1 MTERQVNR
9 QADRQARLRKHTAL
23 LAVFAVGMFGFAF
36 ALVPLYTI
44 FCEITGLNGK
54 PSDQAATSVPVA
66 ATASESAA
74 ETIEREVTVQFL
86 AHVSRGM
93 PWEFRPAEGRLRV
106 RLGEV
111 TETTYYARNFA
122 NRIFTG
128 QAVPSVTPGYA
139 ARYLH
144 KVECFCFTQQHLEA
158 SEEADLPVYFY
169 VGEDLPSDIGTLTLS
184 YTMYPVASGAKQ
196 SLAAPEE
203 INETMSMDHS
213 EHSVP

>member
-1 MTERQVNR
+1 MTDRR
-9 QADRQARLRKHTAL
+9 PDRQARLRKHTAL
-23 LAVFAVGMFGFAF
+23 LAVVAVGMFGFAF
-36 ALVPLYTI
+36 ALVPLYNI

-54 PSDQAATSVPVA
+54 TSGQAATSVPVA
-66 ATASESAA
+66 AVASSSASE
-74 ETIEREVTVQFL
+74 TVEREVTIQFL
-86 AHVSRGM
+86 SQVSRGM
-93 PWEFRPAEGRLRV
+93 PWEFRPTESRLRV

-122 NRIFTG
+122 SQTFTG

-144 KVECFCFTQQHLEA
+144 KVECFCFTQQHLEP
-158 SEEADLPVYFY
+158 SEELDMPVYFY

-184 YTMYPVASGAKQ
+184 YTMYPVGSGAKQ
-196 SLAAPEE
+196 SFAAPEQTT
-203 INETMSMDHS
+203 ETMSMDHS

>member
-1 MTERQVNR
+1 MTDR
-9 QADRQARLRKHTAL
+9 QADRQADRRARLRKHTAL
-23 LAVFAVGMFGFAF
+23 LAVVAVGMFGFAF
-36 ALVPLYTI
+36 ALVPLYEI

-54 PSDQAATSVPVA
+54 TSGLAASVPVA
-66 ATASESAA
+66 AGASNSASE
-74 ETIEREVTVQFL
+74 TLEREVTIQFL
-86 AHVSRGM
+86 SQVSRGM
-93 PWEFRPAEGRLRV
+93 PWEFRPTESRLRV

-122 NRIFTG
+122 NRTFTG

-158 SEEADLPVYFY
+158 AEEIDMPVYFY

-184 YTMYPVASGAKQ
+184 YTMYPVGSGTKQ